1 MHRRAIGCLL
11 LALILIPI
19 WGSFAGSC
27 AAEDIVT
34 LVPTAPGKPPT
45 QVRGTIVDYSGQ
57 TLVLQ
62 TTVGQTSIPAAK
74 IDSIQTDTSR
84 NYQEGLKLLA
94 TAKSNEAVRLL
105 TAAAS
110 AESRPWM
117 RRQILAKLAT
127 AYYNSGRTIEAGNTF
142 LSIVNEDPLTTHN
155 DAMPLAW
162 YGFPPDFE
170 RDRAARGWMEQ
181 SSPQAQMLGASWLL
195 GTSDRSK
202 AIEVLNNLRRS
213 NIPQIALLAEAQL
226 WQTKIVT
233 ATADDVALWQRQLDA
248 GILKDAAVAGPTLVT
263 GKAWRQLD
271 NDAKAAL
278 TLMRPPILYPTQRA
292 VAAESLL
299 QAGRSLE
306 RSGQTEEARRVL
318 MEVLDEYGDQPPR
331 QEAELI
337 LKRIANT
344 GSN

>member
-1 MHRRAIGCLL
+1 MRRRAFCCLL
-11 LALILIPI
+11 LTLLLIPG
-19 WGSFAGSC
+19 WGSTIGSC
-27 AAEDIVT
+27 AAEDVVT

-45 QVRGTIVDYSGQ
+45 QVRGTIVDYSGP

-62 TTVGQTSIPAAK
+62 TTVGQSSIPAAK

-84 NYQEGLKLLA
+84 NYQDGLKLLA

-117 RRQILAKLAT
+117 RRRIIADLVT
-127 AYYNSGRTIEAGNTF
+127 AYYNSGRIVEAGNTF
-142 LSIVNEDPLTTHN
+142 LGIVNEDPQTTLVG
-155 DAMPLAW
+155 AIPLAW

-170 RDRAARGWMEQ
+170 RDRAARGWLEQ
-181 SSPQAQMLGASWLL
+181 ASPQAQLLGASWLL

-202 AIEVLNNLRRS
+202 AIEVLGRLRRNS
-213 NIPQIALLAEAQL
+213 SPQIALLAEAQL

-233 ATADDVALWQRQLDA
+233 ASADDIALWQRQLGA
-248 GILKDAAVAGPTLVT
+248 GILKDAALAGPTLVV
-263 GKAWRQLD
+263 GKGWRQLD

-278 TLMRPPILYPTQRA
+278 TLMRPPILYPTHRA

-306 RSGQTEEARRVL
+306 RSGQSEEARRVL
-318 MEVLDEYGDQPPR
+318 LEVLDQYGDQPPR
-331 QEAELI
+331 QEAEMI
-337 LKRIANT
+337 LKRIAKP